1 MTNRP
6 IAMMIRAK
14 KLGVLLRAARLAAE
28 KDTEQSALAI
38 GVPRQKWMAYET
50 GEDSPSLPEL
60 EGIANFLNVPMEHFW
75 SNEVNLPVKSLDNQA
90 NVDQVIRL
98 RQRIIGAMLRKA
110 RTEAE
115 KSTSEVAELAN
126 IAEDRLVA
134 YELGETPIPFPELE
148 VLAGVLNSSI
158 EDFQDTRSPVAR
170 RAQAQRILGQLEELD
185 PDLQEFIS
193 KPVNLPYLK
202 LAQRLSEMS
211 VEKLRMV
218 AEGLLEITL

>member
-1 MTNRP
+1 
-6 IAMMIRAK
+6 MMIRAK

-60 EGIANFLNVPMEHFW
+60 EGIANFLNVPMEHFL

-148 VLAGVLNSSI
+148 VLAGVLNSLI

-193 KPVNLPYLK
+193 KPVNLPYLR

>member
-6 IAMMIRAK
+6 NAMMIRAK

-38 GVPRQKWMAYET
+38 GVPNQKWMAYET

-60 EGIANFLNVPMEHFW
+60 EAIANFLNVPMEQFW
-75 SNEVNLPVKSLDNQA
+75 SNQVNLPVMSPDNQA

-110 RTEAE
+110 RIEAE
-115 KSTSEVAELAN
+115 KSTSDIAELAN

-148 VLAGVLNSSI
+148 ALAGVLNSSI

-170 RAQAQRILGQLEELD
+170 RAQAQRILRQLEELD

>member
-1 MTNRP
+1 
-6 IAMMIRAK
+6 MMIRAK

-60 EGIANFLNVPMEHFW
+60 EGIANFLNVPIEHFL

-148 VLAGVLNSSI
+148 VLAGVLNSLI

-193 KPVNLPYLK
+193 KPVNLPYLR

>member
-6 IAMMIRAK
+6 NVTRIRAK

-38 GVPRQKWMAYET
+38 GVPNQKWMAYET

-60 EGIANFLNVPMEHFW
+60 EAIANFLNVPMEQFW
-75 SNEVNLPVKSLDNQA
+75 SNQVNLPVKSTDNQA

-115 KSTSEVAELAN
+115 KSTSDIAELAN

-148 VLAGVLNSSI
+148 ALAGVLNSSI

-170 RAQAQRILGQLEELD
+170 RAQAQRILRQLEELD